1 MVAFEGRS
9 ADGGADGGNEEGV
22 QKQEGE
28 HETEVVQQKG
38 VLKEVLEDLY
48 RGDSVPAEM
57 SQLVC
62 LSAVSQKRFKASRR
76 FQRSGFSGVS
86 SG

>member
-9 ADGGADGGNEEGV
+9 ADGGADGSNEEGV

-38 VLKEVLEDLY
+38 VLKEVLEEGTGAVYGGAVEAVGKVGLA
-48 RGDSVPAEM
+48 SPIAAAAVMPL
-57 SQLVC
+57 LV
-62 LSAVSQKRFKASRR
+62 KALED
-76 FQRSGFSGVS
+76 
-86 SG
+86 